1 MSDLCIVQCLSALAN
16 ASTSNEDVSKYL
28 CTFPGLIDSL
38 QHFLRHPQP
47 MVKILAS
54 KILTNMR
61 SYCRLNKEVALQF
74 RQIMISMVKL
84 LPKDIKSA
92 DIQQV
97 LIVCSVIETLSHN
110 GKDRKH
116 LQKLAGDIL
125 AVEKLGDMLL

>member
-1 MSDLCIVQCLSALAN
+1 
-16 ASTSNEDVSKYL
+16 
-28 CTFPGLIDSL
+28 
-38 QHFLRHPQP
+38 

-61 SYCRLNKEVALQF
+61 SYCWLNKEVALQF